1 MLALLRTTH
10 NYRGFSFK
18 AKVRTVKGRKPTSTV
33 HPLLQAVQAV
43 DDSGFVFWSAPLGS
57 KFDSPVRLPIAS
69 SV

>member
-18 AKVRTVKGRKPTSTV
+18 AKARTAKERKPTSTV

-43 DDSGFVFWSAPLGS
+43 DDSGFCVLERAARIE
-57 KFDSPVRLPIAS
+57 VRFTGA
-69 SV
+69 VTHRV

>member
-18 AKVRTVKGRKPTSTV
+18 AKVRTAKGRKPTSTV

-43 DDSGFVFWSAPLGS
+43 DDSVFCLLYATRGIEVE
-57 KFDSPVRLPIAS
+57 FTGAVAHR
-69 SV
+69 V